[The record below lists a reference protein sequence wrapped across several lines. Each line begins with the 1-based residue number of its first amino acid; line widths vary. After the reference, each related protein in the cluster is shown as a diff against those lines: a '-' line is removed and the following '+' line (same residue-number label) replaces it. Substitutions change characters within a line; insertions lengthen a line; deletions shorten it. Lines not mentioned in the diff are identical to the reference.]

1 MPVLQ
6 VNNSDDFVRQAS
18 TNTAPTTNS
27 TFKVIVPEVYKI
39 DITFESLVPESQ
51 NLLYEALAQTRNNGS
66 VPQTAAAAAAAAP
79 GGYFRPGPIV
89 QGLINGVSSGAAAA
103 ASALG
108 L

>member
-1 MPVLQ
+1 MSSSKLA
-6 VNNSDDFVRQAS
+6 NFSSFRIHL
-18 TNTAPTTNS
+18 TNS

-89 QGLINGVSSGAAAA
+89 QGLINVVSPGAAAA